1 MRRRTASVS
10 GTISYRDGREE
21 PLEAATLAQ
30 APEAALRALSLAM
43 VLLAVALVWLRLA

>member
-1 MRRRTASVS
+1 MEGQAVA
-10 GTISYRDGREE
+10 GTCDAFKEL
-21 PLEAATLAQ
+21 PLEAATLAR